1 MFGYHLR
8 TLVEA
13 CFRRYKHVIGVFQGS
28 APTTASSLGLMAPS
42 CSRTACST
50 SSVSKVWVRRTVGIS
65 SRDLS
70 ATASWRILANRSE
83 VRIMVEAP
91 IRTEAAAGPVITFGA
106 FRLHPDRHLLFKDN
120 KPVALGSRALDILIA
135 LADRAGELVTKDELV
150 TRAWPNTV
158 VEESNLRGQIA
169 LLRKALGDSGGA
181 AHFIVAVPGRG
192 YRFVAPISSSV
203 VADGTEAASAQTNLP
218 RLLRSPIG
226 REEAIKAVRGRFQ
239 RYRLTTIVGPGGI
252 GKTTLGVAVA
262 EQLLPSYK
270 HGVCFLD
277 LAPLANDQLVSGVL
291 AAALGL
297 ADSSKDP
304 LAGVIAHLRERRML
318 LVFDSCELVVDATAR
333 LAEALLRQT
342 SEIHILATSREGL
355 RAEGES
361 VYRLAPLELPRM
373 SAGLTAGEALT
384 SPAVQLFV
392 DHAISRGSGFE
403 FDDGEAP
410 LVADICRQLDGIP
423 LAIELAAGRV
433 GAFGTRGVAKLLNDR
448 FRLLAGGRRTAL
460 PRHQTLEA
468 TIDWSYEALSAPEQT
483 LLRRL
488 GVFAGEFTLEAIV
501 AVMTGD
507 SDLDTTLP
515 LHLSNLIS
523 KSLVVVDVHQKIA
536 QYRLLDTTRA
546 YALAKLL
553 LRGEFNGII
562 LRLANHLCRVLEH
575 SHGEIELFPADEWL
589 ARYSRHINNVRV
601 VLDWAYSAKGDPAV
615 GLAVTVAAIPLWY
628 QLSAVDECLKCVK
641 RALLSIGPGPE
652 RDAQARQVMQLY
664 RALGLSQAFK
674 VGFALQAP
682 AAFAK
687 ALEMAE
693 DLHDVDAQSEAL
705 WGLWL
710 CRVGMGEY
718 RNALGVAQQFMK
730 LANNGLDRFI
740 GDRMMSMTLFCM
752 GDCKGARTHA
762 DRMLAHDVS
771 APEAIATSAV
781 RFRFGQS
788 VTARVQPAQL
798 LWIQGFPD
806 QAVQAAKNAVDA
818 ARASGHAISLC
829 EALARW
835 ACPVWVHVGDMA
847 AADLAITTMIDLAA
861 TNALGPWEVFG
872 RCWKGALLIKQGHG
886 NRGIPLLRTAL
897 DDLQKGR
904 LFTLYNVRFLG
915 YLAKG
920 LASTGQ
926 RAEGFALVDAA
937 IRQSEE
943 KEELWCVAELLRV
956 KGEILLQD
964 GTGSG
969 LAEQCFL
976 QSVKFARQQDALS
989 WELRASMSMS
999 RLLRERG
1006 EVAKAHR
1013 SLLKVYRRFT
1023 EGFETADLRVAKAL
1037 LAEFS

>member
-1 MFGYHLR
+1 
-8 TLVEA
+8 
-13 CFRRYKHVIGVFQGS
+13 
-28 APTTASSLGLMAPS
+28 
-42 CSRTACST
+42 
-50 SSVSKVWVRRTVGIS
+50 
-65 SRDLS
+65 
-70 ATASWRILANRSE
+70 
-83 VRIMVEAP
+83 MVEAP

-158 VEESNLRGQIA
+158 VEESNLRAQIA

-361 VYRLAPLELPRM
+361 VYRLAPLELPPM

-771 APEAIATSAV
+771 APEAISTSAV

-915 YLAKG
+915 YLAEG

>member
-1 MFGYHLR
+1 M
-8 TLVEA
+8 V
-13 CFRRYKHVIGVFQGS
+13 Q
-28 APTTASSLGLMAPS
+28 APF
-42 CSRTACST
+42 
-50 SSVSKVWVRRTVGIS
+50 
-65 SRDLS
+65 
-70 ATASWRILANRSE
+70 
-83 VRIMVEAP
+83 
-91 IRTEAAAGPVITFGA
+91 RTETAAGAVITFGA

-150 TRAWPNTV
+150 TRAWPNTI
-158 VEESNLRGQIA
+158 VEESNLRAQIA

-192 YRFVAPISSSV
+192 YRFVAPISSSIL
-203 VADGTEAASAQTNLP
+203 ADGAEAASAQNNLP

-226 REEAIKAVRGRFQ
+226 REEAIKTVRGRFQ

-262 EQLLPSYK
+262 EQLLSSYK

-304 LAGVIAHLRERRML
+304 LSGVIAHLRERRML

-361 VYRLAPLELPRM
+361 VYRLAPLDLPPM

-433 GAFGTRGVAKLLNDR
+433 GAFGTRGVAELLNDR

-468 TIDWSYEALSAPEQT
+468 TIDWSYEALSDPEQT

-488 GVFAGEFTLEAIV
+488 GVLAGEFTLEAI
-501 AVMTGD
+501 AAIMTGA
-507 SDLDTTLP
+507 SGLDTDLP

-546 YALAKLL
+546 YALAKISQ
-553 LRGEFNGII
+553 RGEFNGII
-562 LRLANHLCRVLEH
+562 LRLANYLCRVLEH
-575 SHGEIELFPADEWL
+575 SHGEIELVPADEWL
-589 ARYSRHINNVRV
+589 GRYSRHINNVRM
-601 VLDWAYSAKGDPAV
+601 VLDWAYSPKGDPAV

-628 QLSAVDECLKCVK
+628 QLSAVDECLRCVK

-693 DLHDVDAQSEAL
+693 DLHDVDAQLEAL

-718 RNALGVAQQFMK
+718 RESLGIAQQFMK
-730 LANNGLDRFI
+730 LADNGLDRFI

-762 DRMLAHDVS
+762 DHMLAHDTS
-771 APEAIATSAV
+771 APEAISSSSV

-806 QAVQAAKNAVDA
+806 QAVLAAKNAVDA

-835 ACPVWVHVGDMA
+835 ACPVSIHVGDMA
-847 AADLAITTMIDLAA
+847 AADLAITTMLDLAA

-897 DDLQKGR
+897 EEIQKGR

-915 YLAKG
+915 FLAEG
-920 LASTGQ
+920 LASMGQ
-926 RAEGFALVDAA
+926 SAEGFALVDAA
-937 IRQSEE
+937 IRHSEE

-964 GTGSG
+964 GTGSSS
-969 LAEQCFL
+969 AEQCFL
-976 QSVKFARQQDALS
+976 QSVKFARRQDALS
-989 WELRASMSMS
+989 WELRTSMSMS

-1006 EVAKAHR
+1006 EVAKAHG
-1013 SLLKVYRRFT
+1013 SLAKVYRRFT
-1023 EGFETADLRVAKAL
+1023 EGFETADLRAAKAL